1 MDISENIKKIREA
14 KRISQSELARK
25 LNIEPT
31 NYPRIEKRGNGLTI
45 KQLQSIA
52 GALGVSVGEL
62 LGGEAKAEKNNEIVE
77 KLEARI
83 TELQERVVEQK
94 FIIDHHKQVI
104 NTINFEADKLVSDLF
119 HDLDREIVKAAMRM
133 GLLEAEDS
141 KLFVKYNYDE
151 HGNIV
156 SWDFFKEKPYY
167 LYSLDFIDR
176 IRLEAIFEFGEVGA
190 ICNIFYSLCEWAETP
205 FMPAENLYK
214 WYNLFIQFPL
224 PYAYEFVG
232 FGWAT
237 ARDMIKYD
245 LERKKQV
252 NPKIIKNVPLGRE
265 GVEKEKN
272 NEL

>member
-83 TELQERVVEQK
+83 TELQERVVELKSVIDGHK
-94 FIIDHHKQVI
+94 FVV
-104 NTINFEADKLVSDLF
+104 NTINFEADNFVNDLF
-119 HDLDREIVKAAMRM
+119 YELDTQIVSTAMRM
-133 GLLEAEDS
+133 GLLEVEDS
-141 KLFVKYNYDE
+141 KRFVKYNYDE

-156 SWDFFKEKPYY
+156 SWAFFKKKPYY

-176 IRLEAIFEFGEVGA
+176 IRLEAIFEFGEAGA
-190 ICNIFYSLCEWAETP
+190 ICNILYMLTQWACSPFAPTDNFYRWH
-205 FMPAENLYK
+205 K
-214 WYNLFIQFPL
+214 LFTQFPL
-224 PYAYEFVG
+224 PEDYDFSGYSWE
-232 FGWAT
+232 T
-237 ARDMIKYD
+237 ARDMIKHD